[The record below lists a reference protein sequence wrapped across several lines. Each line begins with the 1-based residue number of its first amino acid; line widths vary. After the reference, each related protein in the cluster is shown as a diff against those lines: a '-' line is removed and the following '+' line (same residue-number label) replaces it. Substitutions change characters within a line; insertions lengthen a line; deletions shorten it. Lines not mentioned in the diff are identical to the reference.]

1 MSNFE
6 ERVNFEENANFEG
19 VSDAKELSDAKG
31 LSESKELSDAETE
44 PEYACEEELLYPNAE
59 YIAEKLMER
68 GYTYVDLVKS
78 LLWSEHS
85 NNGEIYDD
93 YERRSVSVYCRIRFS
108 TRQFQGINNEMNTPE
123 QR

>member
-1 MSNFE
+1 MS
-6 ERVNFEENANFEG
+6 NFEENANT
-19 VSDAKELSDAKG
+19 KENYDAKG
-31 LSESKELSDAETE
+31 LSDTEKLSYSETQ
-44 PEYACEEELLYPNAE
+44 PEYTGEEELLYPTAE
-59 YIAEKLMER
+59 FIADKLMER

-93 YERRSVSVYCRIRFS
+93 YERRSCSVYSRIRFS
-108 TRQFQGINNEMNTPE
+108 TRQFQGKQNEMNTPE

>member
-1 MSNFE
+1 MS
-6 ERVNFEENANFEG
+6 NFEENANF
-19 VSDAKELSDAKG
+19 AKNSNAEKLSD
-31 LSESKELSDAETE
+31 SEKFSDAETE

>member
-31 LSESKELSDAETE
+31 LSDAETE

-108 TRQFQGINNEMNTPE
+108 TRQFQGKQDQMNTPE

>member
-1 MSNFE
+1 MSNFAE
-6 ERVNFEENANFEG
+6 NVNAKEI
-19 VSDAKELSDAKG
+19 SDAEKLSDT
-31 LSESKELSDAETE
+31 ETE
-44 PEYACEEELLYPNAE
+44 PEYEEELIYPTAE
-59 YIAEKLMER
+59 FIAEKLMER

-93 YERRSVSVYCRIRFS
+93 YERRSCSVYSRIRFS
-108 TRQFQGINNEMNTPE
+108 TRQFQGKHNEMNTPE

>member
-1 MSNFE
+1 MS
-6 ERVNFEENANFEG
+6 NFEENANT
-19 VSDAKELSDAKG
+19 KEIYDAKG
-31 LSESKELSDAETE
+31 LSDTETE
-44 PEYACEEELLYPNAE
+44 PEYTGEEELLYPTAE
-59 YIAEKLMER
+59 FIADKLMER

-93 YERRSVSVYCRIRFS
+93 YERRSCSVYSRIRFS
-108 TRQFQGINNEMNTPE
+108 TRQFQGKQNEMNTPE

>member
-6 ERVNFEENANFEG
+6 ERVNFEENANFEEVSYTKG
-19 VSDAKELSDAKG
+19 VSDT
-31 LSESKELSDAETE
+31 ETE
-44 PEYACEEELLYPNAE
+44 PECAGEAEYAVEEELLYPNAE

-93 YERRSVSVYCRIRFS
+93 YERRSVSVFCRIRFS
-108 TRQFQGINNEMNTPE
+108 TRQFQGINNEMAPPE
-123 QR
+123 NRNINK

>member
-1 MSNFE
+1 MS
-6 ERVNFEENANFEG
+6 NFEENANFEEVSYTKG
-19 VSDAKELSDAKG
+19 VSDT
-31 LSESKELSDAETE
+31 ETE
-44 PEYACEEELLYPNAE
+44 PECAGEAEYAVEEELLYPNAE

-93 YERRSVSVYCRIRFS
+93 YERRSVSVFCRIRFS
-108 TRQFQGINNEMNTPE
+108 TRQFQGINNEMAPPE
-123 QR
+123 NRNINK